1 MIKIENLFYS
11 PVKSISFEESES
23 LNVLTDRGIES
34 DRIFAFVQNLDSN
47 SIKNLIEDPK
57 SRKLNNF
64 LTLKNSPELNQYN
77 FTYAKNKLI
86 LKKKDEIIITINPFS
101 KNEKKLLCDKIN
113 QIILKDKKLDLL
125 MDEKN
130 PFFDTM
136 PNNSISLINKK
147 SISDF
152 SNKISTNIEIER
164 FRANIYIDG
173 LDAWK
178 ERDWIGKTININNIK
193 FFVSDEISRCSAT
206 NLKPSSDIVTIN
218 LPNQL
223 KKTYDHINMGLYIVP
238 QQNGV
243 ISKEDKIIIHD

>member
-23 LNVLTDRGIES
+23 LNVLTGRGIES

-113 QIILKDKKLDLL
+113 QITLKDKKLDLL

-173 LDAWK
+173 LEAWK

-206 NLKPSSDIVTIN
+206 NLKPSTDIVTIN

>member
-23 LNVLTDRGIES
+23 LNVLTDRGVEN

-77 FTYAKNKLI
+77 FTYVKDKLI

-178 ERDWIGKTININNIK
+178 ERDWIGKTIIINNIK

-206 NLKPSSDIVTIN
+206 NLKPSTDIVTIN

-243 ISKEDKIIIHD
+243 ISKKDKIIIHD

>member
-23 LNVLTDRGIES
+23 LNVLTDRGIEN

-113 QIILKDKKLDLL
+113 QIILKDKKLNLL

-173 LDAWK
+173 LAAWE
-178 ERDWIGKTININNIK
+178 ERDWIGKTININNIN

-206 NLKPSSDIVTIN
+206 NLKPSTDIVTIN

-223 KKTYDHINMGLYIVP
+223 KKTYNHINMGLYIVP